1 MKPDPNMPIVIVE
14 YDAAWPLLYEVELQ
28 KLLVVLGPIAI
39 ASEHIGS
46 TSIPGLAAKPIIDIM
61 VGVSPLDKVL
71 DYREPLSMLGYTY
84 VPEFES
90 ILPDRRYF
98 NKGNQGIDTYHLH
111 VVEKDKDFWVN
122 HLLFRDYLRAHPE
135 TARQYAELK
144 RNLAG
149 KFSRERDQ
157 YTDSKGDFILK
168 VLELARTSS

>member
-1 MKPDPNMPIVIVE
+1 VKPDPNMPIVIVE
-14 YDAAWPLLYEVELQ
+14 YDAAWPALYEAEVQ
-28 KLLVVLGPIAI
+28 KLLGVLGAIAI

-61 VGVSPLDKVL
+61 LAVSTLESVL
-71 DYREPLSMLGYTY
+71 DYQESLNTLGYTY

-90 ILPDRRYF
+90 ILPDGRYF
-98 NKGNQGIDTYHLH
+98 NKGDQGIDTYHLH
-111 VVEKDKDFWVN
+111 VVEKGKDFWVN

-144 RNLAG
+144 HSLAG

-157 YTDSKGDFILK
+157 YTDSKGDFIDK